1 MKNWWE
7 SWFIIEDTTLIF
19 PNITSGLVA
28 NQYIF
33 INNRLCLST
42 EVVGDTMHDNPLLAD
57 HLLRDN
63 TFWNRHD
70 LRFTYPV
77 NWKCLLHSLAESIGT
92 DSVLASAIVL
102 YRKERNSPFC
112 KRQPTQFFASFVD
125 HTGCQRAHRRCGKLF
140 WWHFL
145 FFAYSDTERF
155 LSKSRPRRKDSS
167 NAPGHLP
174 FNDLAASV
182 ALNRIKRVFVGTVA
196 LFCSFYVWYVI

>member
-145 FFAYSDTERF
+145 YFCLLWHWTFPVEIKTAAQGFKQCARSFALQWFGGLCGT
-155 LSKSRPRRKDSS
+155 KS
-167 NAPGHLP
+167 N
-174 FNDLAASV
+174 
-182 ALNRIKRVFVGTVA
+182 
-196 LFCSFYVWYVI
+196 